1 LLTPDFFAKN
11 WPQYELD
18 GLAAKEMSGGK
29 AILPLWHKV
38 SKDEVMGYSPS
49 LADKVAL
56 NTAMYTI
63 DELVEKLGD
72 VLK

>member
-1 LLTPDFFAKN
+1 
-11 WPQYELD
+11 
-18 GLAAKEMSGGK
+18 MSGGK

-49 LADKVAL
+49 LAEKVAL